1 MEGGL
6 DMIRRRH
13 RDPWWGDEGKGAK
26 RTRRRTQLESILAL
40 GIAIAAC
47 GLTAALWLRQLAP
60 LAHQLGLG

>member
-47 GLTAALWLRQLAP
+47 GLTAALWLRLLAP
-60 LAHQLGLG
+60 LARQLGLG